1 MMYRISFAVCAL
13 WLAIALVLLAMD
25 GRLILFLAMVMPT
38 TGFGLM
44 VGAVV
49 ADQRKASIADS
60 NHYRVADDLNRP
72 MLDVVTDAETKAYR
86 VGGGLMKWE

>member
-1 MMYRISFAVCAL
+1 MYRISFAVCAV
-13 WLAIALVLLAMD
+13 WLAVALALLALN
-25 GRLILFLAMVMPT
+25 GYLILFLALVMPT
-38 TGFGLM
+38 TGFGL
-44 VGAVV
+44 VIGAVV

-60 NHYRVADDLNRP
+60 NRYRVADDLNRP